1 MNKAKDKTAKT
12 MTARIQL
19 FFMFVFFFV
28 QTCEHRRC
36 AFSDL
41 LKVKRN

>member
-19 FFMFVFFFV
+19 FFMFVCFFPF
-28 QTCEHRRC
+28 
-36 AFSDL
+36 
-41 LKVKRN
+41 KRVSTGGAPSSLIS

>member
-19 FFMFVFFFV
+19 FFMFVCFFFP
-28 QTCEHRRC
+28 
-36 AFSDL
+36 F
-41 LKVKRN
+41 KRVSTGGAPSSLIS